1 MKKALILAA
10 LLTCGSAHAQ
20 SLEVD
25 VRIAPGGGLQY
36 LTFTSREDSI
46 VLTGFIINRGNC
58 LEARGPGGAQKLFNL
73 PKIDMHQTI
82 RFGETVNYLIPSFP
96 SLCDPIEVDVFTDK
110 GNSTFSLDGGGS
122 GKPLDV
128 IFYPHGGL
136 GEGNAPYVHFRS
148 REDSITIRDIRVN
161 RGNCKSPQHFQLPLT
176 LKFGQRLSLIYVT
189 CKPIEVDV
197 STDKGDY
204 TFSF

>member
-82 RFGETVNYLIPSFP
+82 RFGETVNFLFRHFHPYAIQSKLMFSQTKGTLRFP
-96 SLCDPIEVDVFTDK
+96 WTAADRRKL
-110 GNSTFSLDGGGS
+110 
-122 GKPLDV
+122 
-128 IFYPHGGL
+128 
-136 GEGNAPYVHFRS
+136 
-148 REDSITIRDIRVN
+148 
-161 RGNCKSPQHFQLPLT
+161 
-176 LKFGQRLSLIYVT
+176 
-189 CKPIEVDV
+189 
-197 STDKGDY
+197 
-204 TFSF
+204 